1 MPDRFSRR
9 EFLQIGGAGA
19 LAATSAVALG
29 ACGSSSS
36 SSTTTSSTSPSSLK
50 PKRGG
55 TLHYAGTGGTD
66 TDTLDAQNGIS
77 NQDFS
82 RIPLL
87 FEQLVTTGATG
98 KLEYVLA
105 ESITPNATATEWT
118 IKVRPDVLTH
128 DGKPFG
134 AADVLYSF
142 NRIIKLKYAGTTSL
156 GPINLAA
163 TKVADP
169 LTLVVRFDK
178 PFGLF
183 LTFLQNFLFLYMVPE
198 GFDPKHPIGTG
209 PFKFQSFTPG
219 VTSTFVRN
227 DHYWQPGLPYL
238 DAVVSTDVATETAQ
252 IDGLLAGQFNAIS
265 YLSAASVAALK
276 SRSAYSVVISET
288 GGWEPITMRVDEA
301 PFSDVRV
308 RQALRLVVDRP
319 QMLLEVFEGYGRIGN
334 DMFGIVDPDF
344 DHSLPQRVRDIPK
357 AKSLLKAAGH
367 PDLNVQLITSTL
379 AGGVVQ
385 EAQVFATQAAE
396 AGVNVTVSQQD
407 PTEFFSNSYLKAPFA
422 QDYWEYEPY
431 LLAASQETVA
441 GAPFNECHFD
451 DAEYNALYARAY
463 TSTDPA
469 VQRDVI
475 HAMQRIDYERGGLII
490 PYSYPLIDA
499 VASYVKGDIP
509 NVTGLGLNAFDL
521 RQFWLDK

>member
-1 MPDRFSRR
+1 MQKGLSRR
-9 EFLQIGGAGA
+9 EFLRIGGAGA

-29 ACGSSSS
+29 VCGSSGS
-36 SSTTTSSTSPSSLK
+36 SSTTTTSAASLK

-55 TLHYAGTGGTD
+55 TLHYGGTGGGD
-66 TDTLDAQNGIS
+66 GDTLDAQNGIS

-87 FEQLVTTGATG
+87 YEQLVTTGANG

-105 ESITPNATATEWT
+105 ESITANATATEWT
-118 IKVRPDVLTH
+118 IKVRPDVVTH

-134 AADVLYSF
+134 ARDVLYSF
-142 NRIIKLKYAGTTSL
+142 TRIIKLKYPGTSSL
-156 GPINLAA
+156 GPIDLDSS
-163 TKVADP
+163 KVADP
-169 LTLVVRFDK
+169 LTLVVRFHT

-183 LTFLQNFLFLYMVPE
+183 LTFLQNFLFLYMVPV
-198 GFDPKHPIGTG
+198 GYDPKHPIGTG
-209 PFKFQSFTPG
+209 PFKLQSFTPG
-219 VTSTFVRN
+219 VTSTLVRN
-227 DHYWQPGLPYL
+227 DHYWQTGLPYL
-238 DAVVSTDVATETAQ
+238 DAVVSTDVADETAQ
-252 IDGLLAGQFNAIS
+252 IDGLQAGQFDAIS

-276 SRSAYSVVISET
+276 SHSAFSVVISET
-288 GGWEPITMRVDEA
+288 GGWEPFTMRVDEV

-319 QMLLEVFEGYGRIGN
+319 QMLLEVFENYGHVGN
-334 DMFGIVDPDF
+334 DMFGIDDPDF
-344 DHSLPQRVRDIPK
+344 DHSFPQRVRDIPK
-357 AKSLLKAAGH
+357 AKSLLKAAGY
-367 PDLNVQLITSTL
+367 PDLSLQLITSTL

-385 EAQVFATQAAE
+385 AAQVFATQAAE
-396 AGVNVTVSQQD
+396 ADVNVTVSQQN
-407 PTEFFSNSYLKAPFA
+407 PTEFFAHSYLKAPFS

-431 LLAASQETVA
+431 LLAASQETVS

-451 DAEYNALYARAY
+451 DPEYNALYAKAY
-463 TSTDPA
+463 ASTDPA
-469 VQRDVI
+469 VHRDVI

-521 RQFWLDK
+521 RRFWLDK